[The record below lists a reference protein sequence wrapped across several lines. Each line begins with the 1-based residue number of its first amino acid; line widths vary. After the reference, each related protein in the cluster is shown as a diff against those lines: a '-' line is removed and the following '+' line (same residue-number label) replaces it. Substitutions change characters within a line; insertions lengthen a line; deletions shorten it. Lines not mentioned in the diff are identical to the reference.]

1 MLLETFEP
9 GELVSTYTIDKI
21 VGGGSGGA
29 TLPRR
34 VARFVVTR
42 GEDLYL
48 KMLLVDNLMHADLH
62 PGNILL
68 HAPPHADPT
77 LVLIDA
83 GMVRRSTMARRPA
96 PPPHPTQAP
105 GLPR

>member
-29 TLPRR
+29 TLPRH

-68 HAPPHADPT
+68 HAPCGAAPT

-83 GMVRRSTMARRPA
+83 GMVARLRPVESQNFIGFL
-96 PPPHPTQAP
+96 QAS
-105 GLPR
+105 

>member
-21 VGGGSGGA
+21 VGGSGGA
-29 TLPRR
+29 TLPPS

-68 HAPPHADPT
+68 HAPCGAAPT

-83 GMVRRSTMARRPA
+83 GMVARLRPVESQNFIGFL
-96 PPPHPTQAP
+96 QAS
-105 GLPR
+105 